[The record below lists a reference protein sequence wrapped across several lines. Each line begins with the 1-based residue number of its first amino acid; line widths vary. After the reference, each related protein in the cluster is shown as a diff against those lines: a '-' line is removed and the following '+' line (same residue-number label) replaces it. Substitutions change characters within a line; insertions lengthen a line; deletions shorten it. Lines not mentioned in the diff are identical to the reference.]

1 MFLLIVLA
9 CISLSQASQL
19 LYGAYPY
26 ARPYQAGYYVR
37 EPHRHEHV
45 EVARDHGGAV
55 AGRYGYLDA
64 SGIGRQVHYVADH
77 AGLRA
82 NVHTNEPAVV
92 HNAPLAA
99 GIVSDGLLARG
110 VAAAVASY
118 NPALGYDYGL
128 NPYGLA
134 YNRFGLG
141 YGYGSALGY
150 TGLLGSYPSLY
161 A

>member
-1 MFLLIVLA
+1 MFLLTVLA
-9 CISLSQASQL
+9 CISLSQASHL
-19 LYGAYPY
+19 LYNAYPY

-37 EPHRHEHV
+37 EPHRHEHA
-45 EVARDHGGAV
+45 EVVRDHGGAV

-82 NVHTNEPAVV
+82 KVHTNEPAVV
-92 HNAPLAA
+92 RNAPLAA

-110 VAAAVASY
+110 VAAAVPSY

-134 YNRFGLG
+134 YNRLGLG